1 MVLVK
6 KKKNNFQTLSVVMS
20 VRLITPKLS
29 KINSLSVSS
38 DELNNCWQNNE
49 IYQIKT
55 KNDKITVT
63 FAMPVCH
70 TM

>member
-1 MVLVK
+1 
-6 KKKNNFQTLSVVMS
+6 MS

-63 FAMPVCH
+63 FAMPVYI
-70 TM
+70 

>member
-1 MVLVK
+1 
-6 KKKNNFQTLSVVMS
+6 MS

-70 TM
+70 IM